1 MDGLQFV
8 NTVREKYKNIQ
19 LPFIVFLY
27 SDSEELL
34 KSYQE
39 IGVKAIK
46 QEPLLSD
53 QLKERIESL
62 LVM

>member
-8 NTVREKYKNIQ
+8 NTVREKHKNMQ

-46 QEPLLSD
+46 QEPSLSD